1 MFRCL
6 QDPSRLL
13 QGQDTAGDTD
23 SGSAA
28 RAPPHATEVPL
39 PAVAPAPAD
48 SEVPTVAPAPVFASA
63 APRSARASPLPQA
76 PQRNSAESNAGS
88 TPDSPARRARDSQKQ
103 GGSQPAAALL
113 NTGVLAQAAQRAV
126 RRPTGLA
133 VPDLQSP
140 RAPAPSPA
148 SPMHRKS
155 AAAALMHGAALPALD
170 EPSPLQVRRT
180 APAAAR
186 ASVAQPQAQAQPSAT
201 TSTEQDD
208 DDAVDEGAVHSGAP
222 QARAHASHQ
231 MGVAPA
237 APVHHAPP
245 PPPNLSPVRFATA
258 PPPVDVAPTEAAN
271 GVGAEPSGAPPSAQ
285 AVLAHVEGDAVSTAT
300 PPLAFASPPAQKAID
315 RGECDTPALYV

>member
-1 MFRCL
+1 M
-6 QDPSRLL
+6 
-13 QGQDTAGDTD
+13 
-23 SGSAA
+23 
-28 RAPPHATEVPL
+28 
-39 PAVAPAPAD
+39 
-48 SEVPTVAPAPVFASA
+48 APAPVLTSA
-63 APRSARASPLPQA
+63 VPRSARASPLPQA

-103 GGSQPAAALL
+103 GASQPAAALL
-113 NTGVLAQAAQRAV
+113 NAGVLAQAAQRAV

-180 APAAAR
+180 APAAACP
-186 ASVAQPQAQAQPSAT
+186 SVAQPQPQPSAT

-208 DDAVDEGAVHSGAP
+208 DDADDEGAVHSGKAH
-222 QARAHASHQ
+222 ARAHTAKHRV
-231 MGVAPA
+231 VATA

-258 PPPVDVAPTEAAN
+258 PPPADAEPADAAE
-271 GVGAEPSGAPPSAQ
+271 GAGAEPAVQ
-285 AVLAHVEGDAVSTAT
+285 AVVAHVEGDAVSTVT

-315 RGECDTPALYV
+315 RGECATPALCV